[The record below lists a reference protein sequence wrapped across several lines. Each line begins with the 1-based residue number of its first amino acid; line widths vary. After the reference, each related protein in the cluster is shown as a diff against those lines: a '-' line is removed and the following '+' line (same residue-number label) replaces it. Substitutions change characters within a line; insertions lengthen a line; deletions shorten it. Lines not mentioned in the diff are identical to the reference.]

1 MIFLFRIVI
10 LTKYSF
16 SSFIIRLLGSIFCI
30 FIISISLT
38 SIGFDSDFF
47 GKTIIFKFR
56 SLKADIIQYEKIILY
71 INFLIFSIALL
82 AFISKNKLGFFVI
95 SYKFLKNF
103 LVILKKI
110 YLLLFYRKR
119 FYKKESEI
127 SKKK

>member
-38 SIGFDSDFF
+38 SIGFDSGFF

-56 SLKADIIQYEKIILY
+56 SLKADIIQYEKTILY

-82 AFISKNKLGFFVI
+82 AFISKNKLSF
-95 SYKFLKNF
+95 
-103 LVILKKI
+103 
-110 YLLLFYRKR
+110 LFYLINSQKT
-119 FYKKESEI
+119 FW
-127 SKKK
+127 